1 MDKNTL
7 KKRLEF
13 GIVFMNIVMMI
24 PAIYVILKF
33 DIPRILVWLCF
44 IPMNFLLMFI
54 ISQILDSKKYKKLAD
69 ELEKDCQEE
78 EEEAKRKKGERPDM
92 SSITMIAVVCMAI
105 TIGNSIEVIYN
116 ACAANDSITKN
127 ILPACIN
134 IITSFTCCGCLGF
147 LLYNIRNRR
156 VFVSMNSNLMYIIG
170 ATLIL
175 STILQ
180 TQLWETTE
188 MIPNSTVAMYYYLF
202 GGLVMFFG
210 KLFNIAIRIKEE
222 QDLTI

>member
-1 MDKNTL
+1 MDKDTL

-13 GIVFMNIVMMI
+13 GVVFMNIAMMI
-24 PAIYVILKF
+24 PAIYIILKF

-44 IPMNFLLMFI
+44 IPLNFLFMLI
-54 ISQILDSKKYKKLAD
+54 ISKILNSKKYKKLAD

-78 EEEAKRKKGERPDM
+78 EEAERRKGERPNM

-116 ACAANDSITKN
+116 ACAANDSTTKN

-134 IITSFTCCGCLGF
+134 ILTSFTCCGCLGF
-147 LLYNIRNRR
+147 LLYNIRKRR
-156 VFVSMNSNLMYIIG
+156 VFVSINSNLMYFIG

-188 MIPNSTVAMYYYLF
+188 MIPNLTVAMYYYLF
-202 GGLVMFFG
+202 GVLVMFFG
-210 KLFNIAIRIKEE
+210 KLFNIAIKIKEE